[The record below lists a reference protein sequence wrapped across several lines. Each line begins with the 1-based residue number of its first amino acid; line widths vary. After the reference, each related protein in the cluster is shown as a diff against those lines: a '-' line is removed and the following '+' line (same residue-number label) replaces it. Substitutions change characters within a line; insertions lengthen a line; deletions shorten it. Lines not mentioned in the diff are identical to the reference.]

1 MAGLCIQ
8 YLVVL
13 RGVVFGSHDIL
24 NAKESSFGTGE
35 RESIQGLVHMY
46 RASADPGARRRGEFT
61 VVDLDHLLL
70 NLGLRPRDTKVGL
83 GERKIIGSERFRVT
97 CLIRA
102 RPVVWMD
109 ILESS
114 SQAVV
119 NAVSELE
126 PAGTRTCL
134 IATLGGDLLAWHPSI
149 HCPTSR
155 ARDS

>member
-1 MAGLCIQ
+1 MC
-8 YLVVL
+8 
-13 RGVVFGSHDIL
+13 
-24 NAKESSFGTGE
+24 
-35 RESIQGLVHMY
+35 

-61 VVDLDHLLL
+61 VVDLDHLLRLVL

-83 GERKIIGSERFRVT
+83 GGRKIIGSERFRVT
-97 CLIRA
+97 RLIRA

-114 SQAVV
+114 SQAVA

-134 IATLGGDLLAWHPSI
+134 IATLGGDLLARHPSI

>member
-1 MAGLCIQ
+1 MGP
-8 YLVVL
+8 
-13 RGVVFGSHDIL
+13 
-24 NAKESSFGTGE
+24 E

-46 RASADPGARRRGEFT
+46 RASADPGAWRRGEFT

-70 NLGLRPRDTKVGL
+70 NLGLRPRDTKAGL

-134 IATLGGDLLAWHPSI
+134 IATLGGDLLARHPSTVQP
-149 HCPTSR
+149 HELATRDEKKGHHDDGGGSR
-155 ARDS
+155 SVNT